1 MCISGLIVNGRGK
14 HIVEGGAHG
23 GCRSTLWM
31 GMLFGTDTWQLFTG
45 NIVLKEGQS
54 MRVVKV
60 THSLPISRTLHGKF
74 ALSHREE
81 TTIKIIFMTL
91 LKLLK
96 S

>member
-14 HIVEGGAHG
+14 HIVEEGAHG

-31 GMLFGTDTWQLFTG
+31 ELLFGTGTWQLFTG
-45 NIVLKEGQS
+45 YIVMKEGQS

-60 THSLPISRTLHGKF
+60 THSLPRSRPLHGKS
-74 ALSHREE
+74 ALPDRGE
-81 TTIKIIFMTL
+81 TTIKIIIMTL